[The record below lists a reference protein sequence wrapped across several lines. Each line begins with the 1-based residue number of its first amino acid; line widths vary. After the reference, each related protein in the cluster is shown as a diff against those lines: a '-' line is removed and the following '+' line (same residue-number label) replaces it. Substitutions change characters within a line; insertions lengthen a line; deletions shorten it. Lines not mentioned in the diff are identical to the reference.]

1 MNLLLKS
8 LRRARLPQTLQ
19 TLQISQLILH
29 LLPLLRPLP
38 RHQLLQ
44 LLPLLLPHL
53 RPLLNLI
60 GRGCRLRRPPQLQT
74 MILPIQLIIPLLWII
89 HRRKLII
96 ILRPILIRRRSL
108 FDLLR
113 LLYGLRLNPP
123 EQLSL
128 PLLLLLLRGILLL
141 LILPLQQLYLLPII
155 SRHSSMILLNLLNA
169 VRCELLLV
177 LRVL

>member
-1 MNLLLKS
+1 
-8 LRRARLPQTLQ
+8 
-19 TLQISQLILH
+19 
-29 LLPLLRPLP
+29 
-38 RHQLLQ
+38 
-44 LLPLLLPHL
+44 
-53 RPLLNLI
+53 
-60 GRGCRLRRPPQLQT
+60 
-74 MILPIQLIIPLLWII
+74 MILPIQLIISLLRILQ
-89 HRRKLII
+89 RRKLII

-113 LLYGLRLNPP
+113 LLYGLRLHSP

-155 SRHSSMILLNLLNA
+155 CRHSSMVLLNLLNA

-177 LRVL
+177 LRVLQLERFGEEVGVVQAAYVQAFGEWQLGLVGEDGDHVGCRVGRVYY